1 MAASHEE
8 AHVKITDFSNVEI
21 DKYMSCSIRD

>member
-1 MAASHEE
+1 MATSREE
-8 AHVKITDFSNVEI
+8 AHVKIADFSKLEI